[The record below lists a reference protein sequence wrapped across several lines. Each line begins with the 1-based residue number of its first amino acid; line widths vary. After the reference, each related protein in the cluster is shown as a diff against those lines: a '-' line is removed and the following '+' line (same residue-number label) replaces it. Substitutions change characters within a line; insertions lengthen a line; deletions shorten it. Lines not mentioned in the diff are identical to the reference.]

1 MREKENSNVDI
12 SKGKT
17 AQSKRVRKSIPG
29 FRTPWDPFLC
39 QCLACVKGMQMNLN
53 TRLSKTELG
62 GESRSFKALMRFG
75 LALAFR
81 DTYQCSFS
89 LVSVRFFFFF
99 NLFKKSRI
107 D

>member
-1 MREKENSNVDI
+1 
-12 SKGKT
+12 
-17 AQSKRVRKSIPG
+17 
-29 FRTPWDPFLC
+29 
-39 QCLACVKGMQMNLN
+39 
-53 TRLSKTELG
+53 
-62 GESRSFKALMRFG
+62 MRFG

-89 LVSVRFFFFF
+89 LVCVCVWGGVCVGVCVF